1 MRLPLFAFLMLF
13 SMLAGCR
20 PAPGSPLAEG
30 NAEPPVALTPIPSPP
45 VAAPIEPEPTP
56 TTTMLRIWGPIEF
69 SPGGDE
75 RGGALFHQQIQA
87 FEQSHPDID
96 VIYEPKTFEGPA
108 ALPNFLRAA
117 SPVAPEILPD
127 IVLMPGELLE
137 EVART
142 GLLFP
147 LDTLVSDSLRED
159 LFPFA
164 TRDTRVEG
172 RWLAVP
178 LVVHMEQGVALSGT
192 LEEPVLMLER
202 LLRQDAPVWL
212 FAGQGRNEGEMN
224 NALLVQLLAISESRP
239 GPGNL
244 PQQEEIAALLA
255 TLQAAQQ
262 RGSIPRQVL
271 QLQDHSLLFDRL
283 ETGLASLIQTNSRH
297 YLLQRDDY
305 PTLTF
310 APLPTVTGRTDTVV
324 EGYLF
329 GVTTNDPRQQEAV
342 RQFLDWSFESTRLG
356 EWSQDAHWLPARRA
370 ALEVALDDVDYR
382 TFASERLENGWL
394 RPGGQPWIGFAQ
406 AMQEQFRA
414 VMTEQKSPVDAA
426 NEIVQ
431 AYDP

>member
-1 MRLPLFAFLMLF
+1 MRLPLFTLLVVLI
-13 SMLAGCR
+13 SLAGCR
-20 PAPGSPLAEG
+20 PAPGSPLVEE

-45 VAAPIEPEPTP
+45 VAAPVEPEPTP
-56 TTTMLRIWGPIEF
+56 TTTTLRIWGPIEF
-69 SPGGDE
+69 ATAGGE
-75 RGGALFHQQIQA
+75 RTGELFHQQIQA
-87 FEQSHPDID
+87 FEQSHPGID
-96 VIYEPKTFEGPA
+96 VVYEPKGFEGAA

-117 SPVAPEILPD
+117 SPVAPEVLPD
-127 IVLMPGELLE
+127 IILMPSGLLE
-137 EVART
+137 EVAQT

-147 LDTLVSDSLRED
+147 LDTLVSDPLRQD

-164 TRDTRVEG
+164 MRDTRVEG
-172 RWLAVP
+172 NWLALP
-178 LVVHMEQGVALSGT
+178 LAVHMEQGVVRSGT

-224 NALLVQLLAISESRP
+224 NALLLQLLAISESRP

-244 PQQEEIAALLA
+244 PQQEEMAALLA

-271 QLQDHSLLFDRL
+271 QLHDHSLLFDRL
-283 ETGLASLIQTNSRH
+283 ETGLASLIQTNSRN
-297 YLLQRDDY
+297 YLAQHEDY

-310 APLPTVTGRTDTVV
+310 APVPTLTGRVDTVI
-324 EGYLF
+324 EGYLV
-329 GVTTNDPRQQEAV
+329 GVTTDDPRQQAAV
-342 RQFLDWSFESTRLG
+342 RQFLDWTFESTRLG
-356 EWSQDAHWLPARRA
+356 DWSRDAHWLPARRS
-370 ALEVALDDVDYR
+370 ALDVAVEDVDYR
-382 TFASERLENGWL
+382 AFADERLENGWI
-394 RPGGQPWIGFAQ
+394 RPGSQPWINFAQ

-426 NEIVQ
+426 DEIVQ

>member
-1 MRLPLFAFLMLF
+1 MRLPLFVFLVLLA
-13 SMLAGCR
+13 SLAGCR
-20 PAPGSPLAEG
+20 PAPGSPLAGE

-45 VAAPIEPEPTP
+45 AAVPVEPEPTP
-56 TTTMLRIWGPIEF
+56 TSTTLRIWGPIEF
-69 SPGGDE
+69 SPAGDE
-75 RGGALFHQQIQA
+75 NGGALFHQQVQA

-96 VIYEPKTFEGPA
+96 VIYESKSFEGPA
-108 ALPNFLRAA
+108 ALPTFLRAA

-127 IVLMPGELLE
+127 IVLMPSGLLE
-137 EVART
+137 EVAQT

-147 LDTLVSDSLRED
+147 LDTLVGEPLRQD

-172 RWLAVP
+172 NWLAVP
-178 LVVHMEQGVALSGT
+178 LVVQIEQGVTQAGT

-202 LLRQDAPVWL
+202 LLRQDTPVWL

-239 GPGNL
+239 GPGTL

-283 ETGLASLIQTNSRH
+283 ETGLASLIQSTSRH
-297 YLLQRDDY
+297 YLLQRADN

-310 APLPTVTGRTDTVV
+310 APLPTMTGRIDTVV
-324 EGYLF
+324 EGYLM
-329 GVTTNDPRQQEAV
+329 GVTTDDPRQQEAV
-342 RQFLDWSFESTRLG
+342 RQFLAWSFDSTRLG
-356 EWSQDAHWLPARRA
+356 EWSHEAHWLPARRSA
-370 ALEVALDDVDYR
+370 IALDDDDYR
-382 TFASERLENGWL
+382 AFATERLENGWI

-431 AYDP
+431 SYDP